1 VSLDNRGPHTG
12 WVSAGAPA
20 PLAGGGLFLY
30 LSPHRDECHAPH
42 ATAND
47 GIADR
52 DAKQVATCLG
62 YSPRFLHSTGPAY
75 KGGPHTGVFLQNTCD
90 NVTDLP
96 VPGQKYTF
104 GVVKAVQVRGD
115 FHVLAER
122 GRQAL
127 RTHVG
132 QDVQAGLAGLQA
144 LTCSGA
150 RHQATSPSCHARDG
164 RSSLWGPHK
173 PSCLSAMKE
182 C

>member
-1 VSLDNRGPHTG
+1 MPRTKCYRKRWDRR
-12 WVSAGAPA
+12 SAMPSKSRRA
-20 PLAGGGLFLY
+20 
-30 LSPHRDECHAPH
+30 S
-42 ATAND
+42 ATAHVSYVQL
-47 GIADR
+47 GHRTRVDR
-52 DAKQVATCLG
+52 
-62 YSPRFLHSTGPAY
+62 HM
-75 KGGPHTGVFLQNTCD
+75 GVFLQSTCD

-96 VPGQKYTF
+96 VPGQESTF
-104 GVVKAVQVRGD
+104 DVVKAVQARGD

-122 GRQAL
+122 GRRAL

-132 QDVQAGLAGLQA
+132 KDVQAGLAGLQA

-173 PSCLSAMKE
+173 PSCLSAMKG